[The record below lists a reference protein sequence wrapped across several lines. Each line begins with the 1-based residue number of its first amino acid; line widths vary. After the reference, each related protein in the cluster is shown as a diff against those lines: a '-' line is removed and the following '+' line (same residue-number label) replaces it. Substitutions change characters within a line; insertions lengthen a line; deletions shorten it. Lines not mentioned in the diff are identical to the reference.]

1 MCKVFYFDM
10 KNILGL
16 SILII
21 VIVGGLLAIPQFRNY
36 LKSQLQ
42 RMSQT
47 EVQTEMSGVIKEV
60 DGSSIRVE
68 GMVGTENKVVEFTIM
83 PETVL
88 INGSNTITEEQ
99 IKSGQ
104 NFQPKFEQIVGQVS
118 DLVPGIIISKIRS
131 KENLIRT
138 NKAIAIKIDYVTL
151 ILPTI

>member
-1 MCKVFYFDM
+1 
-10 KNILGL
+10 
-16 SILII
+16 
-21 VIVGGLLAIPQFRNY
+21 
-36 LKSQLQ
+36 
-42 RMSQT
+42 MSQT